1 MDFTFND
8 SGIVITPIGEGND
21 YGRSISIQQDG
32 KIVVAGSTFNGK
44 YNDFAV
50 VRYNIDGSLDFTF
63 NDSGIVITPIG
74 EGYDS
79 GNSISIQQDGK
90 IVVAGSASNGNDNDF
105 AVVRYNI
112 DGSLDS
118 TFNKNGTVTTSIGE
132 GSDESGRSVAI
143 HDDGAIVVAG
153 QNESG
158 SECNYAIVQY
168 NNNGTLDST
177 FNKTGQIIIPFCS
190 SCNLVYDGSVIIQSD
205 GKIIFGGTWTNGS
218 NFDFMLI
225 RYNSYGVIDSSFGDN
240 GMILTDFDNEY
251 NFLLALNV
259 QDDKIVAAGMSL
271 PADIS
276 YFHIAVARYNV
287 VITDIKNISERFIP
301 FDYKLQQNF
310 PNPFNPNT
318 TIKYNLPKRTSVSLK
333 IYNLAGQ
340 LIKTL
345 VNEKQQTGSY
355 IVKWNG
361 NDEQSCNVT
370 SGVYL
375 CRLQTNE
382 FVQTRKM
389 ILVR

>member
-1 MDFTFND
+1 MRKFTLFFVLLSTLYGYAQDGVLDPTFGN
-8 SGIVITPIGEGND
+8 GGKVITNINNYRDQEASSITVQKDNKIVMTGWFQNDFGRDFVTFRYNTDGSLDSTYNNDGIAITSLSDRD
-21 YGRSISIQQDG
+21 YGASVAVQEDG
-32 KIVVAGSTFNGK
+32 KIVVAGSTHNGND
-44 YNDFAV
+44 NDFAV
-50 VRYNIDGSLDFTF
+50 LRYNIDGSLDFTF

-225 RYNSYGVIDSSFGDN
+225 RYNSFPYR
-240 GMILTDFDNEY
+240 FD
-251 NFLLALNV
+251 
-259 QDDKIVAAGMSL
+259 
-271 PADIS
+271 
-276 YFHIAVARYNV
+276 
-287 VITDIKNISERFIP
+287 
-301 FDYKLQQNF
+301 
-310 PNPFNPNT
+310 
-318 TIKYNLPKRTSVSLK
+318 
-333 IYNLAGQ
+333 
-340 LIKTL
+340 
-345 VNEKQQTGSY
+345 
-355 IVKWNG
+355 
-361 NDEQSCNVT
+361 
-370 SGVYL
+370 
-375 CRLQTNE
+375 
-382 FVQTRKM
+382 
-389 ILVR
+389 ILVS